1 MKAFIYYSPGQGFWH
16 KPLLAVLALLLFAQ
30 CKKDAPEE
38 INDEEVINRVTITL
52 TNSQNPPV
60 VYTWNEGER
69 IPTLNLVANEV
80 YQASIAFFDASD
92 PAEVENITEEVIEEA
107 DEHFVFYEVSSANLT
122 IASAP
127 NDTVDSDGVSIN
139 LSTQWAVEAA
149 SSGVVRV
156 FLIHEPTSKSGS
168 TRSALGGAS
177 DVELDF
183 PVNIQ

>member
-16 KPLLAVLALLLFAQ
+16 KPLFAVLAIFLFAQ

-52 TNSQNPPV
+52 SNSQNTPV
-60 VYTWNEGER
+60 IYTWNEGER
-69 IPTLNLVANEV
+69 IPTLSLVANEV

-107 DEHFVFYEVSSANLT
+107 DEHFVFYEVSGANLT
-122 IASAP
+122 ITSAS

-139 LSTQWAVEAA
+139 VYTQWTTGAP
-149 SSGVVRV
+149 SSGVIRTYLV
-156 FLIHEPTSKSGS
+156 HEPTTKSGS